1 MAEEHRS
8 TLRYRV
14 LRYTPNLVR
23 DEWVN
28 VGVLLEEA
36 EGAAPRRDA
45 RFIEEDAEIA
55 RVRRIH
61 PGADES
67 LLRAL
72 GADFDSRLRS
82 PAATTDLEKLDQTL
96 SNVLQ
101 FSPARALLA
110 ENFDDELERLYREH
124 VARPPSRKG
133 AIVEST
139 REWIRTRLKQAL
151 HARGIFRKLQ
161 RGVRVDEFTQ
171 AGDPLRLEYAY
182 RYNGTR
188 GFLQPLALNRDS
200 TQAKVLAY
208 TAEQIR
214 RKVAKAEFTAI
225 TEIEPESGNRRH
237 EFVSRLFE
245 AQAISIV
252 PLQRI
257 DRFAEELRLR
267 LP

>member
-1 MAEEHRS
+1 MPEENRN

-28 VGVLLEEA
+28 VGVLLEEI
-36 EGAAPRRDA
+36 EGATPRRDA

-72 GADFDSRLRS
+72 GSDFDARLRS
-82 PAATTDLEKLDQTL
+82 PAAASDLEKLDQTL

-101 FSPARALLA
+101 FSPARGLLA

-124 VARPPSRKG
+124 VARPPSRRG
-133 AIVEST
+133 GIVESAS
-139 REWIRTRLKQAL
+139 EWIRTRLKQAL
-151 HARGIFRKLQ
+151 HARGIFGKLE
-161 RGVRVDEFTQ
+161 RNVRVEEFTQ
-171 AGDPLRLEYAY
+171 AGDPMKLAYAY

-188 GFLQPLALNRDS
+188 GYLQPMALNRDF
-200 TQAKVLAY
+200 THAKVLAY

-214 RKVAKAEFTAI
+214 RQIKAEFTAV
-225 TEIEPESGNRRH
+225 TEIEPEPGNRRH

-252 PLQRI
+252 PLNRI